1 MASTSRRLRTPVFV
15 GSWNAGPAAKL
26 ALKTL
31 LASARPPLLDALV
44 KGIALIEDDPEEMS
58 VGLGGLPN
66 EVGEV
71 ELDAALMDGN
81 LHRAGGVA
89 GLKRVK
95 NAAAVAREVLRR
107 TDHALLVG
115 EGALTFARQCGFP
128 EQDLLTPKAREAWLA
143 WKARLSIRDGW
154 IGPDDTTQDFGDAVW
169 AGHESNDTPGRPP
182 EKKPATPAPGQSSGA
197 PEVPFTFGTVHLSA
211 LVPGQTQ
218 SGQTQSGQAE
228 PEMAAVTS
236 TSGLSY
242 KIPGR
247 VGDSPIVGAGLYCDA
262 RTGSAGATGRG
273 EATLQCG
280 AALLVVEAMARGM
293 DPTEACV
300 DTLRRIASRTRERRL
315 LDAHGRP
322 TFNVTLYALRA
333 DGLTGSASMH
343 AGYTHVASRGGQI
356 RLVPSAYLFPKP
368 ESAGAGPAPRRR
380 DRTRAKGGSR

>member
-1 MASTSRRLRTPVFV
+1 MTTPPLSRRRASAPVFV

-26 ALKTL
+26 ALKTV
-31 LASARPPLLDALV
+31 LAASRPPLLDALV
-44 KGIALIEDDPEEMS
+44 KGVALIEDDPEEMS
-58 VGLGGLPN
+58 VGFGGLPN

-71 ELDAALMDGN
+71 ELDASVMDGN
-81 LHRAGGVA
+81 LHRAGAVA

-128 EQDLLTPKAREAWLA
+128 EQDLVTPKAREAWLN

-182 EKKPATPAPGQSSGA
+182 EKNTTTPAPGQSAGA
-197 PEVPFTFGTVHLSA
+197 PDVPFTFGTVHLSA
-211 LVPGQTQ
+211 LVPGPSQPGQ
-218 SGQTQSGQAE
+218 SE

-262 RTGSAGATGRG
+262 RAGSAGATGRG

-280 AALLVVEAMARGM
+280 AALLIVEAMARGM
-293 DPTEACV
+293 DPAEACI
-300 DTLRRIASRTRERRL
+300 DTLKRIASRTRERRL

-368 ESAGAGPAPRRR
+368 DQAGAGTPPRRR
-380 DRTRAKGGSR
+380 GRGRAHGGSR